1 MAQVTASCP
10 PKTCGNMTISDP
22 FWLVQEQGT
31 ERACGLIDYQVYC
44 YKNSPF
50 LRSTIHDG
58 FGILNIF
65 YENNTFL
72 TADINKMEDFNRCQ
86 VPITNTSF
94 KIGFLPFNISRANR
108 DLLFFYDCT
117 DNSVVPQLKHG
128 LIPMQCG
135 NNSFVHLEQGPYSGS
150 HDYAEYFVDGCKAT
164 LVPVLG
170 SSTTRIN
177 ASDYKQLI
185 SDGFLL
191 SWPVIQV
198 RQTLLMNPILW
209 GFFQPVE
216 QDARFEE
223 NTETMQE
230 EETMLDDDEECRIF
244 SGLGDVFDS
253 YRVTTD
259 VPQSEQN
266 DDPYDFV
273 YHNLPK
279 KHHVLKT
286 VPDCIHCGAMKLQY
300 EGPAFCC
307 RKGKVKIAT
316 PEVPQELR
324 RLFTSQV
331 DADAKYFRKHIRYFN
346 THFSFTSLGVT
357 LDKTVSS
364 AARTGVY
371 TFRAQGALYYKMDDL
386 VPGDKGPRHLQLY
399 FYDTDETL
407 EHRLK
412 RSPDLDINIIR
423 AILEILKDNPYVKTT
438 WFGSAKN

>member
-1 MAQVTASCP
+1 MVQVTASCP

-135 NNSFVHLEQGPYSGS
+135 NNAFVRLEQGPYSGS

-164 LVPVLG
+164 LVPILG

-191 SWPVIQV
+191 SWPVVPGQLSREGI
-198 RQTLLMNPILW
+198 
-209 GFFQPVE
+209 
-216 QDARFEE
+216 
-223 NTETMQE
+223 
-230 EETMLDDDEECRIF
+230 
-244 SGLGDVFDS
+244 
-253 YRVTTD
+253 VT
-259 VPQSEQN
+259 N
-266 DDPYDFV
+266 
-273 YHNLPK
+273 
-279 KHHVLKT
+279 
-286 VPDCIHCGAMKLQY
+286 
-300 EGPAFCC
+300 
-307 RKGKVKIAT
+307 
-316 PEVPQELR
+316 
-324 RLFTSQV
+324 
-331 DADAKYFRKHIRYFN
+331 
-346 THFSFTSLGVT
+346 
-357 LDKTVSS
+357 
-364 AARTGVY
+364 
-371 TFRAQGALYYKMDDL
+371 LYY
-386 VPGDKGPRHLQLY
+386 
-399 FYDTDETL
+399 
-407 EHRLK
+407 
-412 RSPDLDINIIR
+412 I
-423 AILEILKDNPYVKTT
+423 
-438 WFGSAKN
+438 